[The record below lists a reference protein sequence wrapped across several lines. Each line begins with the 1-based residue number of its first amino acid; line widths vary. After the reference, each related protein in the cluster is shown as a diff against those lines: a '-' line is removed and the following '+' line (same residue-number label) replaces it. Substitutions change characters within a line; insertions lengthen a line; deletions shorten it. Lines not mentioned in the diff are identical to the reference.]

1 MVCVEG
7 VCIYMTFIL
16 IQDTGTNIILVN
28 PFTALI
34 EHFTIDDEGILT
46 NLKGKNVTII
56 LEFPKTKMLIS
67 SFKDKYATKSAD
79 INFLKE

>member
-1 MVCVEG
+1 MCWG
-7 VCIYMTFIL
+7 SLHIYMTFIL

-28 PFTALI
+28 PFTALF